1 MRKLETLTNN
11 QLGEFIELSLVHGT
25 NTQFSYEIL
34 YEVAQRLCAKSD
46 YVESIPDESF
56 QQIVDNTYPQTD
68 VPELTIAQQVADEQI
83 NKAYDALKAQEEPT
97 WVFNPAPVQDEKP
110 QPVEVEQEPEVIR
123 PKDRVPNVK
132 AQVQKQDKEKPVEKS
147 PFAVQ
152 EQPEPTLADTIEKFD
167 REDLKRRTMKL
178 RQADKVSA
186 DAIKEKLAQ
195 LDGVK
200 TLSALGAQH
209 LSAFNDFLAEI
220 EGQDND

>member
-34 YEVAQRLCAKSD
+34 FEVAQRLCAKSD
-46 YVESIPDESF
+46 YVESIPDETF

-68 VPELTIAQQVADEQI
+68 VPELTLAQQVADEQI
-83 NKAYDALKAQEEPT
+83 NKAYDALPTLNKSDIDNIEKMFSGFLEEEKAQE
-97 WVFNPAPVQDEKP
+97 
-110 QPVEVEQEPEVIR
+110 EPEVIR

-132 AQVQKQDKEKPVEKS
+132 AQVQRQDKEETPI
-147 PFAVQ
+147 
-152 EQPEPTLADTIEKFD
+152 ADTIEKFD

-209 LSAFNDFLAEI
+209 LSAFNDFLSEI